1 MVVISLPHASLL
13 HPVALRRPP
22 GPQQSSFI
30 SAKQTRD
37 GNPTLPAANVL
48 SGVSPACHIPQPAP
62 NRKPRLAFMQ
72 QELTFP
78 IFLGFPT
85 PPNAKTPLSISTAP
99 VPGVAAHLLSG
110 VSPSGT
116 ILRSFPGQK
125 PRLSKV
131 LPNPIPHCKCS
142 KRGFRFAAGHRAL
155 LDAETPL
162 STSEALRLRGWR
174 LAGTAK
180 PQPKNKA
187 GAKDQPGRLGFAHHR
202 DILNHQR
209 AAIGGD
215 YPQEDLIE
223 LLGGFNVNIHLGAV
237 HISATNYIIRQQLV
251 DR

>member
-22 GPQQSSFI
+22 GPHQSSFI

-48 SGVSPACHIPQPAP
+48 SGVSPACCIPQPAP

-85 PPNAKTPLSISTAP
+85 PPNAKTPLRTSTAP
-99 VPGVAAHLLSG
+99 SPRVAAHLLSG

-131 LPNPIPHCKCS
+131 LPNLIPRCKCS
-142 KRGFRFAAGHRAL
+142 KRGFRFAVGHRGL

-162 STSEALRLRGWR
+162 SICEVLRLRRWR
-174 LAGTAK
+174 LVSTAK

-187 GAKDQPGRLGFAHHR
+187 GAGDQPGVLRVR
-202 DILNHQR
+202 
-209 AAIGGD
+209 
-215 YPQEDLIE
+215 PPP
-223 LLGGFNVNIHLGAV
+223 
-237 HISATNYIIRQQLV
+237 
-251 DR
+251 

>member
-1 MVVISLPHASLL
+1 MLPYCISLLYDA
-13 HPVALRRPP
+13 
-22 GPQQSSFI
+22 
-30 SAKQTRD
+30 
-37 GNPTLPAANVL
+37 LPAPSNPASYPL
-48 SGVSPACHIPQPAP
+48 SRPGVAIPFPCRKCSKRGFSGTSYPTACP
-62 NRKPRLAFMQ
+62 KP
-72 QELTFP
+72 E
-78 IFLGFPT
+78 
-85 PPNAKTPLSISTAP
+85 TPLRTSTALIP
-99 VPGVAAHLLSG
+99 DVAAHLLSG

-116 ILRSFPGQK
+116 ILRSFPRQK

-131 LPNPIPHCKCS
+131 LPNLIPRCKYS
-142 KRGFRFAAGHRAL
+142 KRGFRFAVGHRGL

-162 STSEALRLRGWR
+162 STSEALRLRRWR
-174 LAGTAK
+174 LAGIAK

-187 GAKDQPGRLGFAHHR
+187 GAGVRDQPGRLGFAHYR

-237 HISATNYIIRQQLV
+237 HISATNHIIRQQLV

>member
-30 SAKQTRD
+30 SAKQSRG

-78 IFLGFPT
+78 IFLAFPT
-85 PPNAKTPLSISTAP
+85 SPEPKTPLRTSTAP
-99 VPGVAAHLLSG
+99 VPDVAADLLSG
-110 VSPSGT
+110 VSPSGST
-116 ILRSFPGQK
+116 PRPLPGQK

-131 LPNPIPHCKCS
+131 LPDPIPHCKCS

-162 STSEALRLRGWR
+162 SICEALRLWGWR
-174 LAGTAK
+174 LAGIAK

-187 GAKDQPGRLGFAHHR
+187 GARV
-202 DILNHQR
+202 
-209 AAIGGD
+209 GD
-215 YPQEDLIE
+215 RP
-223 LLGGFNVNIHLGAV
+223 N
-237 HISATNYIIRQQLV
+237 
-251 DR
+251 

>member
-13 HPVALRRPP
+13 HPIALRRPP

-30 SAKQTRD
+30 SAKRTRVAI
-37 GNPTLPAANVL
+37 PLPYCKCSKRGF
-48 SGVSPACHIPQPAP
+48 SGMPYSTA
-62 NRKPRLAFMQ
+62 RTKP
-72 QELTFP
+72 E
-78 IFLGFPT
+78 
-85 PPNAKTPLSISTAP
+85 TPLRTSTAP

-237 HISATNYIIRQQLV
+237 HISATNNIIRQQLV

>member
-48 SGVSPACHIPQPAP
+48 SGVSPARRIPQPTT

-85 PPNAKTPLSISTAP
+85 PPNAKTPLRTSTAP
-99 VPGVAAHLLSG
+99 SPGVAAHLLSG

-116 ILRSFPGQK
+116 ILRSFPGRNPAYRKCCQTPSPTANVLSGVSGSRRATGRCLTQK
-125 PRLSKV
+125 PRLASVK
-131 LPNPIPHCKCS
+131 PCGC
-142 KRGFRFAAGHRAL
+142 GAG
-155 LDAETPL
+155 
-162 STSEALRLRGWR
+162 GWR
-174 LAGTAK
+174 A
-180 PQPKNKA
+180 
-187 GAKDQPGRLGFAHHR
+187 
-202 DILNHQR
+202 
-209 AAIGGD
+209 
-215 YPQEDLIE
+215 
-223 LLGGFNVNIHLGAV
+223 
-237 HISATNYIIRQQLV
+237 
-251 DR
+251 

>member
-13 HPVALRRPP
+13 HPVALRRPL
-22 GPQQSSFI
+22 GPHQSSFI
-30 SAKQTRD
+30 SAKRTRG

-48 SGVSPACHIPQPAP
+48 SGVSGSRRATGRYLAQ
-62 NRKPRLAFMQ
+62 KPRLA
-72 QELTFP
+72 
-78 IFLGFPT
+78 
-85 PPNAKTPLSISTAP
+85 S
-99 VPGVAAHLLSG
+99 V
-110 VSPSGT
+110 
-116 ILRSFPGQK
+116 K
-125 PRLSKV
+125 P
-131 LPNPIPHCKCS
+131 CGCGAG
-142 KRGFRFAAGHRAL
+142 GFRLGGIIARR
-155 LDAETPL
+155 T
-162 STSEALRLRGWR
+162 
-174 LAGTAK
+174 

-237 HISATNYIIRQQLV
+237 HISATNHIIRQQLV